1 MLTES
6 IQGMRSQSELL
17 QKYAASL
24 SNFEKSDIA
33 RDMVGMIVAE
43 KGFKANVTS
52 LKTAIRMQDA
62 ILDIFA

>member
-6 IQGMRSQSELL
+6 IQGMRHNTALL

-24 SNFEKSDIA
+24 SNIEKSDIA
-33 RDMVGMIVAE
+33 RDMVGLIVAE
-43 KGFKANVTS
+43 NGFRANVAS

-62 ILDIFA
+62 ILDILA